1 MPVNNSSVS
10 VGTAVTEVSGPNI
23 SAKFVYLQDG
33 DYDGD
38 TAVYV
43 GGTGV
48 TTSNGVKLSKTNT
61 TVFQTN
67 ADDALYAI
75 GDGATASVRVTEV
88 L

>member
-1 MPVNNSSVS
+1 MPVSNSSVS
-10 VGTAVTEVSGPNI
+10 VGTAITAVSGPYI
-23 SAKFVYLQDG
+23 SSKIVYLQDG
-33 DYDGD
+33 DFDGD

-43 GGTGV
+43 GGSAV

-67 ADDALYAI
+67 ADDTLYAV

-88 L
+88 K